1 MSDIE
6 VRVGQKRF
14 FDNKKFPRGFGK
26 SGDFT
31 LVEADLLTTY
41 GETLNSLQHG
51 ELEPENSEE
60 KHFLKVLEN
69 PGKAKTKLE
78 KVWLK
83 YHKIAYGRRTFHT
96 LHTMSKHSEDEES
109 DDVVT
114 IDDE

>member
-1 MSDIE
+1 MMPYSKSTIVLVTTKISPTKITYAVISGVSTQLIASRKRKPVPVSISEATMSDIE

-51 ELEPENSEE
+51 ELEPENSE
-60 KHFLKVLEN
+60 
-69 PGKAKTKLE
+69 
-78 KVWLK
+78 
-83 YHKIAYGRRTFHT
+83 
-96 LHTMSKHSEDEES
+96 
-109 DDVVT
+109 
-114 IDDE
+114 

>member
-31 LVEADLLTTY
+31 LMECDLLTTY
-41 GETLNSLQHG
+41 GDTLNALQHG

-78 KVWLK
+78 NVWLK

-96 LHTMSKHSEDEES
+96 LHTIGKQVEEES
-109 DDVVT
+109 EELIT